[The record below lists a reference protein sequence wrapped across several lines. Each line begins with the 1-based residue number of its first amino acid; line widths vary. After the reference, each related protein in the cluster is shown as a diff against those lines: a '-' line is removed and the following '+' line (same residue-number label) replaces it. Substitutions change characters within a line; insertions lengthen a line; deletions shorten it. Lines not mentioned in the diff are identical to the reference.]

1 MELFILRD
9 KFGKEIETAYFPNY
23 ESAKAALPEEYQ
35 KYELVSEKQ
44 VLSERYLPRIK
55 KLNPTLKK
63 SGIVLD
69 VNDAVFIRN
78 GNTGEYYTFIPFTYY
93 GAKRFCYRETAS
105 DEWVEAI

>member
-9 KFGKEIETAYFPNY
+9 KNGKEVESAYFKNRD
-23 ESAKAALPEEYQ
+23 AALAALPDEYRD
-35 KYELVSEKQ
+35 YELVSENQ
-44 VLSERYLPRIK
+44 VLCERYLPRIK
-55 KLNPTLKK
+55 KLKPTFKK